1 MEIKEILIALISA
14 TGILGALTGFLFWNL
29 QRGIEHR
36 EQARDKAAEER
47 EKRAE
52 ERAKAREELDRH
64 LVQMSLANNALCVAT
79 ARAVQR
85 IPDAKCNGDM
95 TAALEFARKT
105 KEEEKTFLTKQGI
118 HALYDDN

>member
-1 MEIKEILIALISA
+1 MELTEIATAVVSA

-29 QRGIEHR
+29 QRKIERR
-36 EQARDKAAEER
+36 EQERDEHAEER
-47 EKRAE
+47 EKKAD

-95 TAALEFARKT
+95 TAALDFAAST
-105 KEEEKTFLTKQGI
+105 KQAEKAFLTKQGI
-118 HALYDDN
+118 HALYED

>member
-1 MEIKEILIALISA
+1 MDIQEIFATVISA
-14 TGILGALTGFLFWNL
+14 TGILGALVGFLFWKL
-29 QRGIEHR
+29 QRKIERR
-36 EQARDKAAEER
+36 EQARDKVAEER
-47 EKRAE
+47 ERKAE

-95 TAALEFARKT
+95 TAALDFASKT
-105 KEEEKTFLTKQGI
+105 KQEEKAFLTKQGI
-118 HALYDDN
+118 HALYDE